1 MRDRYSEERE
11 DRFDDRDRR
20 DTERMQPRPRR
31 PRVRRD
37 EEEYEEEEERRP
49 RYASRRPVSR
59 REEEEYEEEERR
71 PRRPRGRDYEDYED
85 EYDDEYE
92 DDEYEHKKAPLLVR
106 VFAWGALLAIL
117 FAAGYLGANCIFN
130 WADKKGGPR
139 IGDVVG
145 SSSDVA
151 KVDQKDAQSQ
161 QPADSTSYKM
171 YIPDKNDFTERKIDI
186 KKGRTEQ
193 DIDKVLSTYFDS
205 LKETGMLS
213 DNVKIIN
220 LFHSDNKLY
229 INMSTDFADSVKK
242 LSPAKATQ
250 IITGVI
256 RTLQADFSVDT
267 VKFYIDGQ
275 ESKMTK
281 PIDLTQD
288 WSASD
293 D

>member
-1 MRDRYSEERE
+1 MKDWDPERMNRLRERE
-11 DRFDDRDRR
+11 NDS
-20 DTERMQPRPRR
+20 ERAQRPRR
-31 PRVRRD
+31 PRTRRD
-37 EEEYEEEEERRP
+37 EEEYEEDERRP
-49 RYASRRPVSR
+49 HSDFRRPMSR
-59 REEEEYEEEERR
+59 REEEEYEEDERR

-85 EYDDEYE
+85 EYDDEY
-92 DDEYEHKKAPLLVR
+92 DDEYERKKAPLLVR

-117 FAAGYLGANCIFN
+117 FAGGYIGANYFFN

-151 KVDQKDAQSQ
+151 KQDQKDAGAQ
-161 QPADSTSYKM
+161 QAADTTSYKL
-171 YIPDKNDFTERKIDI
+171 YIPDKNDFAERKIDV

-205 LKETGMLS
+205 LKETGMLN
-213 DNVKIIN
+213 DKVKTLTI
-220 LFHSDNKLY
+220 FRSGDKLY
-229 INMSTDFADSVKK
+229 INMSTDFAASIKK

-250 IITGVI
+250 VITGMI
-256 RTLQADFSVDT
+256 RTLQADFSVNT

-275 ESKMTK
+275 DAKDNK
-281 PIDLTQD
+281 PIDLTQE
-288 WSASD
+288 WSTSD